1 MAGKIYDVAILGGGH
16 NGLTAAGY
24 LAAAGLSVIV
34 LEKNSVVGGAALTEE
49 FAPGFQNSVA
59 AYTVSLLNPKVIHD
73 LDLARHG
80 LRIVERPAANFWPVD
95 DKRSLL
101 MPYGLVARQRAIAAF
116 SERDAE
122 RASDKVAVDHPY
134 AVLRNRD
141 FLLYLIGR
149 LVATFGQQMFVMALG
164 WELYERTH
172 SAFMLGLVGLTQV
185 VPMAL
190 CLPRSVNQK
199 PPAPSKTMS
208 LGPLKLPP
216 SSFSYRRS
224 TLPVAAS
231 VAASRKR

>member
-122 RASDKVAVDHPY
+122 RLPAYDDALER
-134 AVLRNRD
+134 AANVLRDLVTRTPPNAGGGILE
-141 FLLYLIGR
+141 LLKGGAAGSAPR
-149 LVATFGQQMFVMALG
+149 
-164 WELYERTH
+164 RT
-172 SAFMLGLVGLTQV
+172 
-185 VPMAL
+185 
-190 CLPRSVNQK
+190 
-199 PPAPSKTMS
+199 
-208 LGPLKLPP
+208 
-216 SSFSYRRS
+216 
-224 TLPVAAS
+224 
-231 VAASRKR
+231 